1 MLYGGTPLVTYL
13 DGVAGN
19 NGWLTLYG
27 NKTYE
32 YSYGSF
38 FLKGRY
44 KVKGD
49 TVFFSS
55 SDGPEKS
62 DFDYAILS
70 KDKSDLFL
78 AKDSIGYFHMTVV
91 KNELFD

>member
-13 DGVAGN
+13 NGVAGN

-38 FLKGRY
+38 FLKGHY

-55 SDGPEKS
+55 SDRPEKY